1 MLAYL
6 DALLAAL
13 SIRDGADIDRL
24 LAHPLARALPADVRE
39 EAVTFGSGMR
49 DPLAAPLRTMQLR
62 HRTAE
67 LLLEEVPVA
76 DRPEPAEPPLATL
89 APPRRPSRARR
100 HQQMEL
106 PLSA

>member
-13 SIRDGADIDRL
+13 TLRDGAEIERL
-24 LAHPLARALPADVRE
+24 LGHPLARTLPADVRE
-39 EAVTFGSGMR
+39 EATAFAVGGC
-49 DPLAAPLRTMQLR
+49 DPLAAPLKAMHLR

-76 DRPEPAEPPLATL
+76 DRPEAGEPARAVVP
-89 APPRRPSRARR
+89 PPRPIRAAR
-100 HQQMEL
+100 HHQMEL